1 MTNERMRFYA
11 AGPGQPMIAVCTP
24 YDKKPASVGNGMM
37 VALAAGSKEAVHKI
51 HEKPSQRSPNPHD
64 SRRR

>member
-24 YDKKPASVGNGMM
+24 YDK
-37 VALAAGSKEAVHKI
+37 
-51 HEKPSQRSPNPHD
+51 
-64 SRRR
+64 SRRRWGTA